1 MNAIVPPQSAI
12 GIDFGGTSVRV
23 GLVIDGK
30 IIDKRPPLDTQSFA
44 GSPPLINA
52 MVREAEALREAH
64 PESPVGALGIGM
76 PGFVDHASGIVHSL
90 TNVRGWK
97 EVALR
102 QIFEERTGMPSAIEN
117 DAKSMAYAE
126 WRHGAA
132 VGKRN
137 VVCVTLGTG
146 VGGGLIL
153 EGSLYRGSAFG
164 AGEIGQTSIAA
175 DGLPGNYGNLGALEK
190 YVGNEQ
196 IVERAAE
203 MYAASLQGSPAGELT
218 PLSLQQAAARGDPV
232 AIALWQEIGAH
243 IGFALSNIVWLLNP
257 DAIVIGGGVAKAGEW
272 IFGPVRAEIKSR
284 CSPVFWERLEILPAK
299 LGSDAGLIGAATLAL
314 DTARR

>member
-1 MNAIVPPQSAI
+1 MSSSVATPASI

-23 GLVIDGK
+23 GLVVEGRVV
-30 IIDKRPPLDTQSFA
+30 DKRPPLDTQSFA
-44 GSPPLINA
+44 GPPPLINA
-52 MVREAEALREAH
+52 MVREVAALRSAH
-64 PESPVGALGIGM
+64 PGFPVAALGVGM
-76 PGFVDHASGIVHSL
+76 PGFVDHASGVIHSL

-102 QIFEERTGMPSAIEN
+102 DIFAERTGLPSAIEN

-132 VGKRN
+132 RGKRN

-153 EGSLYRGSAFG
+153 EGQLYRGSAFG
-164 AGEIGQTSIAA
+164 AGEIGQTSIEA
-175 DGLPGNYGNLGALEK
+175 DGRPGNFGNLGALEK

-203 MYAASLQGSPAGELT
+203 LYAASLQGPPQGELSPIT
-218 PLSLQQAAARGDPV
+218 LQQAAERGDPV
-232 AIALWQEIGAH
+232 AIALWKETGAH
-243 IGFALSNIVWLLNP
+243 LGYALSNIVWLLNP
-257 DAIVIGGGVAKAGEW
+257 DAIVLGGGIAKAGDW
-272 IFGPVRAEIKSR
+272 IFSPVRAEIKNR
-284 CSPVFWERLEILPAK
+284 CSPVFWQRLEIIPAQ

-314 DTARR
+314 DSVSK